1 MIAEGIISVVELFV
15 SQNDVEK
22 LTTLKDVLI
31 EKREFELAAYVRS
44 HEKMLIERE
53 IATPKLRVV

>member
-31 EKREFELAAYVRS
+31 EKREFEMAAYVRT

-53 IATPKLRVV
+53 MGVSKFRVV